1 MRMKSSLFGTARVP
15 ARPIRS
21 GRPGARV
28 SQSGSSAPRL
38 SIAPRRNCK
47 EVTMIML
54 FTDGSAIGNPGPGG
68 WAVLLRT
75 NRRDQLLSGH
85 CPEPTTNNRME
96 LTAVLEGLT
105 HLDRPD
111 TVTIVTDSEYVRGVL
126 SLGWKRRANLDL
138 LAALDE
144 LVARH
149 RVRFQV
155 VRGHSG
161 HPENELVDQAAQ
173 AAARVARR

>member
-1 MRMKSSLFGTARVP
+1 
-15 ARPIRS
+15 
-21 GRPGARV
+21 
-28 SQSGSSAPRL
+28 
-38 SIAPRRNCK
+38 
-47 EVTMIML
+47 MITL

-75 NRRDQLLSGH
+75 NGRDQLFSGGS
-85 CPEPTTNNRME
+85 PEPTTNNRME

-126 SLGWKRRANLDL
+126 SLGWKRKANLDL
-138 LAALDE
+138 LSALDE
-144 LVARH
+144 LLTRH
-149 RVRFQV
+149 QVSFQV

-161 HPENELVDQAAQ
+161 HPENERVDT
-173 AAARVARR
+173 AARAEAERAKCFATMP